1 MRIAILELGARF
13 GALHAA
19 LEEARTL
26 LSRGPCD
33 LALLPECSLTGYA
46 SEDGDFD
53 LGPFAEPEAASTQ
66 IDALRELA
74 RGAGC
79 AVAGPFVETDGG
91 RRYNGLVVVGP
102 GGDILARYRKR
113 HPWYP
118 ETWASPGLDPHP
130 TFVLG
135 ELTLTIAIC
144 FDIHFVENE
153 AADQL
158 RSADVLLFPSAWVDD
173 EPGDGRAPILERIAR
188 TFGVTVINANWGRGR
203 PSVRGQGR
211 SRVVRPSGRSTIL
224 EGGGARL
231 DVEVSA
237 APSSPGPATST
248 TRRA

>member
-1 MRIAILELGARF
+1 MKVSILELGARF
-13 GALHAA
+13 GAPHAA

-26 LSRGPCD
+26 LSAGPCD
-33 LALLPECSLTGYA
+33 LALLPECSLTGYV
-46 SEDGDFD
+46 SERGDFD
-53 LGPFAEPEAASTQ
+53 LGRFAEAEAASTQ
-66 IDALRELA
+66 IEALRELA

-79 AVAGPFVETDGG
+79 VVAGPFVEADGG

-102 GGDILARYRKR
+102 EGEILARYRKR

-118 ETWASPGLDPHP
+118 ETWASPGLQAHP
-130 TFVLG
+130 TIVVG
-135 ELTLTIAIC
+135 ELTLTVAIC

-158 RSADVLLFPSAWVDD
+158 RFADVLLFPSAWVDD

-188 TFGVTVINANWGRGR
+188 GYDITVVNANWGPGR

-211 SRVVRPSGRSTIL
+211 SRVVRPSGQSTIL
-224 EGGGARL
+224 EGSGARL
-231 DVEVSA
+231 DVEISA